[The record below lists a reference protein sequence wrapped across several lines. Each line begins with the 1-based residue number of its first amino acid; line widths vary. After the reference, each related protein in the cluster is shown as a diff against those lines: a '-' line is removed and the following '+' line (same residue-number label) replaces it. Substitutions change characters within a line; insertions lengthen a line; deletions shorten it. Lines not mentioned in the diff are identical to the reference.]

1 MKRFS
6 TATATA
12 SAIALFMS
20 TGAALADV
28 TPAEVWSDW
37 KAYLGDM
44 GFAVTADEDQTSSGL
59 TLSNIVLTQTLPE
72 DGGDITITIPEI
84 SATDNGDGTVSIIY
98 PENLPLMIA
107 GTGEEAFDL
116 DLIYRTTDMDMTVS
130 GDPSEMTYDYTAA
143 NVGVTLNKLTS
154 DGEVVDFEA
163 ANFDMQDVEGRTVMS
178 VDGGRKSDQV
188 IRSGT
193 TTYEIAFTDPDD
205 VDSHFNLA
213 GSIENIDMMSK
224 MVMPENID
232 INNMAAALAA
242 GFSGVG
248 EYAFGPS
255 SSTFEF
261 TEDGDLTK
269 GTSGSGGG
277 KLSMQM
283 DEEEMRYNVKSR
295 DVRIEAMVPD
305 LPFPVAFDMKE
316 AEFAL
321 TMPISEDEDPQDF
334 GLTLTL
340 GDFTVGDDIWSLF
353 DPESKLPRDPATV
366 AIDLSGKA
374 TLLANILD
382 PAQMAEAQ
390 ETMTPPAEVN
400 ALTLKKLLIS
410 LVGTELSGKGEV
422 VFDNEDN
429 DAYGGMPVPVGNVSL
444 KLQGANAL
452 LDKLVEM
459 GLVPQ
464 DQVMGARMMMSMVT
478 VAGDGE
484 DELISDIELTED
496 GGIIANGQR
505 LK

>member
-12 SAIALFMS
+12 SALALFMS

-72 DGGDITITIPEI
+72 DGGDITITISEI

-98 PENLPLMIA
+98 PETLPLAIA
-107 GTGEEAFDL
+107 TTGDDVFEMDLTYRTSDL
-116 DLIYRTTDMDMTVS
+116 DMIVS

-143 NVGVTLNKLTS
+143 NVGVTLDKLVS
-154 DGEVVDFEA
+154 DGEVVEFET
-163 ANFDMQDVEGRTVMS
+163 ANFDMQDVEGRTVMN

-193 TTYEIAFTDPDD
+193 TTYEIVFTDPDD
-205 VDSHFNLA
+205 VDTYFNLA

-224 MVMPENID
+224 LVMPENID
-232 INNMAAALAA
+232 VNNMAAALAA
-242 GFSGVG
+242 GFSVLG

-261 TEDGDLTK
+261 TEDGELTK
-269 GTSGSGGG
+269 GSSASGGS

-283 DEEEMRYNVKSR
+283 NEEKMRYGAKSQ
-295 DVRIEAMVPD
+295 DVRVEALAAGV
-305 LPFPVAFDMKE
+305 PFPFTVAMKE
-316 AEFAL
+316 AEFDL
-321 TMPISEDEDPQDF
+321 TMPISEGKDPQDF
-334 GLTLTL
+334 GLTFTL
-340 GDFTVGDDIWSLF
+340 GDFTVGDDIWALF

-390 ETMTPPAEVN
+390 ETMTPPADVN

-422 VFDNEDN
+422 VFDNDDN
-429 DAYGGMPVPVGNVSL
+429 EAYGGMPVPVGNVSL

-464 DQVMGARMMMSMVT
+464 DQVMGARMMMSMVA

-484 DELISDIELTED
+484 DELKSDIEFTED